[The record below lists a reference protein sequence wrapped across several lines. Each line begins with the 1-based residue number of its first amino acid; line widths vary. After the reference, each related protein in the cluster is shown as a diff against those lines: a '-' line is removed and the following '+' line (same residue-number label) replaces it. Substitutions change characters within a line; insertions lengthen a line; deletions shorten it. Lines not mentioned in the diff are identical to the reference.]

1 MHCKAR
7 DKIKIVLKEREKIS
21 IRETS
26 ASYWDEIIAT
36 KRERL
41 RLDAWRRYMKWIYE
55 SLVQRWFERGES
67 RVALKTDLFEE
78 ACSRYPVLPL
88 LGNRGIGFDYS
99 LQIARNAKENNSA
112 CSVIVCD
119 LRKLPFPSSTIEQ
132 ILSPSSLDHFSDSSE
147 IDVALAE
154 IGRVLKP
161 DGVLIISLDNLQNPI
176 VWIRNHLPISWLS
189 RIGLVPYYV
198 GPTCT
203 ANEAKEKVR
212 KAGMEVTHC
221 LAVSHVPRAPA
232 IWLVML
238 AEALGSTRMGDWLSK
253 HFEKWEVLQRF
264 PVSFLT
270 GYYFA
275 IRAVKC
281 PS

>member
-1 MHCKAR
+1 VIR
-7 DKIKIVLKEREKIS
+7 SKIILKEKKIS
-21 IRETS
+21 IHETS
-26 ASYWDEIIAT
+26 ASYWDEIITT
-36 KRERL
+36 KGKQL
-41 RLDAWRRYMKWIYE
+41 RLDAWRKYMKWLYE
-55 SLVQRWFERGES
+55 NLVKLWFEPRGS
-67 RVALKTDLFEE
+67 RVSLKTDLFEE
-78 ACSRYPVLPL
+78 ACSRYPVLPS

-99 LQIARNAKENNSA
+99 LQMARNAKQKNGD
-112 CSVIVCD
+112 CSMLVCD
-119 LRKLPFPSSTIEQ
+119 LRKLPFFSSTIEQ
-132 ILSPSSLDHFSDSSE
+132 ILSPSSLDHFSLASE
-147 IDVALAE
+147 IDVVLVE

-161 DGVLIISLDNLQNPI
+161 NGVLVISLDNPQNPI
-176 VWIRNHLPISWLS
+176 VWIRNHLPFPWLN

-203 ANEAKEKVR
+203 ATEAKEKVR

-221 LAVSHVPRAPA
+221 IAVSHVPRVPA

-238 AEALGSTRMGDWLSK
+238 AEALESTRMGDWLSK

-264 PVSFLT
+264 PSSFLT
-270 GYYFA
+270 GYYIA